1 MAELGPNVVAVGGGH
16 GLSASLRAIRRYAGS
31 VTAVVSVADDG
42 GSSGRLR
49 ASVPGLPAPGDVRR
63 CLGALADPDAP
74 LGQVLEH
81 RIEAGEDAGHALGNL
96 VLVGLA
102 QDLGSFGAA
111 VDEVARQV
119 GAVGRV
125 LPATAE
131 AVDLEAD
138 VADAGEGPATVRGQ
152 VAVARSPGIAAVRVV
167 PADPT
172 SPPEV
177 RAAILAADQVVLG
190 PGSLFTSVLAAA
202 VVPEV
207 RRALAETSAH
217 RVLVANLRPQEPE
230 TAGLSVADEVA
241 ALARHG
247 IEVDDVLVDPGR
259 EEVAVGW
266 RCVRVADDRG
276 LVHDPERLADALA
289 ALGGR

>member
-1 MAELGPNVVAVGGGH
+1 
-16 GLSASLRAIRRYAGS
+16 
-31 VTAVVSVADDG
+31 ADDG

-63 CLGALADPDAP
+63 CLGALADPDVA

-96 VLVGLA
+96 VIVGLA

-125 LPATAE
+125 LPATSV
-131 AVDLEAD
+131 AVDLEAE
-138 VADAGEGPATVRGQ
+138 VADAGEGPGTVRGQ
-152 VAVARSPGIAAVRVV
+152 VAVAGSRSIDTVHLV
-167 PADPT
+167 PADAP

-177 RAAILAADQVVLG
+177 GEAILAAEQVVLG

-202 VVPEV
+202 VVPAV
-207 RRALAETSAH
+207 RSALAETSAR

-230 TAGLSVADEVA
+230 TAGLAVADEVA

-247 IEVDDVLVDPGR
+247 IEVDDVLVDPLRTDDTG
-259 EEVAVGW
+259 EGAT
-266 RCVRVADDRG
+266 CCPVADERG
-276 LVHDPERLADALA
+276 LVHDPERLAA
-289 ALGGR
+289 ALSRLVTG